1 MGQPG
6 PLVLD
11 GGRTQAGAAPQR
23 SCRYGQA
30 RQSTKAEKKT
40 KNKTHSVDFFFMLP
54 EFLDQQVPTLK
65 ARSKGLK
72 TPLTS
77 TSADGNPVLN

>member
-11 GGRTQAGAAPQR
+11 GGRTQAGVAPQR
-23 SCRYGQA
+23 TCRYGQA

-54 EFLDQQVPTLK
+54 EFLDQVPTLK
-65 ARSKGLK
+65 ARSEGLK

>member
-11 GGRTQAGAAPQR
+11 GGWT
-23 SCRYGQA
+23 GQA
-30 RQSTKAEKKT
+30 LTPTRLQIWPGTPIDKAEKT

-54 EFLDQQVPTLK
+54 EVSGPTSPNPQSQEQGTKNAPYLHQC
-65 ARSKGLK
+65 
-72 TPLTS
+72 
-77 TSADGNPVLN
+77 DGNPVLN